1 MKKEKN
7 PSGYFNSVYNEL
19 KKHSFQEKNKFWSRE
34 NYLFDPDFL
43 CCFPLEKRKYIIKNW
58 FRFRGLFISLLFF
71 VSFGFSFQGVG
82 DCEKLLSD
90 YAQLGNKSIFLPS
103 VLSGHCVVQNEKH
116 FPYILKSAGYSYK
129 EKNGYIDIKPIPPY
143 QEKPAEPWQPK
154 SLYYDVSF
162 VFLNTSSA
170 LDCGLKMGDIVAS
183 SYNLNYSFSL
193 GLQLGCPALDFDG
206 SFAFR
211 TNAHLL
217 DLWEYSH
224 GLESKRDKSTITSAT
239 GAVTTEYEYLTTG
252 LYLALEQK
260 ETGVTYRL
268 RYTGQNV
275 SVTTNSGGIIR
286 KVTALVTDEYT
297 RTRYF
302 GFLPL
307 GKEKILATYT
317 LILRIEPATAQ

>member
-1 MKKEKN
+1 MENKKR
-7 PSGYFNSVYNEL
+7 SGYF
-19 KKHSFQEKNKFWSRE
+19 W
-34 NYLFDPDFL
+34 
-43 CCFPLEKRKYIIKNW
+43 
-58 FRFRGLFISLLFF
+58 RFRKMLIRKGIFYPQRFIDFSKLNQRQTKYLLRNGFFMKSFFFSLLLITNLFA
-71 VSFGFSFQGVG
+71 FQGVG

-90 YAQLGNKSIFLPS
+90 YAQLGNKSVFLPA
-103 VLSGHCVVQNEKH
+103 VLSGHCVVQSEKH
-116 FPYILKSAGYSYK
+116 FPFILKSAGYSYK

-154 SLYYDVSF
+154 SLFYDVSF

-170 LDCGLKMGDIVAS
+170 LDCGLKMGELVAS
-183 SYNLNYSFSL
+183 TYNLNYSFSL
-193 GLQLGCPALDFDG
+193 GLQLGCPALDYDG

-217 DLWEYSH
+217 DIWEYSH

-260 ETGVTYRL
+260 ETGVFYRL
-268 RYTGQNV
+268 RYTGQNG

-307 GKEKILATYT
+307 GKVKNLATYT